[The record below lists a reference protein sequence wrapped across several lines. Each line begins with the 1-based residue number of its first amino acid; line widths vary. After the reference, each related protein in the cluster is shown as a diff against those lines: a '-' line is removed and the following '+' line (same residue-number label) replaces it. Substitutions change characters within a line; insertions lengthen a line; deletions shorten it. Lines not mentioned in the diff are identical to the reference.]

1 MAERGIDLAY
11 VNQQKMFAEHNDHIT
26 FACLRG
32 KFSLVSTDFRK
43 KCNDGEMT
51 LPECV

>member
-11 VNQQKMFAEHNDHIT
+11 ADQQKLFAEHNDHIT
-26 FACLRG
+26 FVCLKGRISVG
-32 KFSLVSTDFRK
+32 TDFRQ
-43 KCNDGEMT
+43 KCNDGVIT

>member
-1 MAERGIDLAY
+1 MAERGIELAY
-11 VNQQKMFAEHNDHIT
+11 TQQNKVFSEHNDHIT

-32 KFSLVSTDFRK
+32 KVSVGTAFRQ
-43 KCNDGEMT
+43 KCNDGVIT